1 MIRSLLL
8 TAIAALVAGCASSGS
23 TITAQWPRL
32 KGQPLQAAI
41 DRFGYPQGEQSIAGA
56 KVYTWSTSQSYT
68 SLAPTVGTTYGTIG
82 DRPVSTTTGGFAPV
96 SSTLACTIRISVVD
110 DKIRTLEYDGE
121 NLACAPYAEAM
132 KR

>member
-1 MIRSLLL
+1 MFRSLTLS
-8 TAIAALVAGCASSGS
+8 AFAALVAGCASSGD

-41 DRFGYPQGEQSIAGA
+41 DRFGYPQSEQSIAGA
-56 KVYTWSTSQSYT
+56 KVYQWSTSQPYT
-68 SLAPTVGTTYGTIG
+68 SLSPTVASTYGTIG
-82 DRPVSTTTGGFAPV
+82 DRPVSATTGGFVPV

-110 DKIRTLEYDGE
+110 DKIRTMEYDGA